1 LGIDLVAFPKF
12 LDFISPNVQPKGS
25 GMIKRRDPTDHP
37 ITYMDV
43 PSTDDYSLKV
53 EELGDRF

>member
-1 LGIDLVAFPKF
+1 LGIDLVAFPQF
-12 LDFISPNVQPKGS
+12 LDFISPNVQPKWWWNER
-25 GMIKRRDPTDHP
+25 KDPKDHL

-43 PSTDDYSLKV
+43 PSTDEYSLKV

>member
-1 LGIDLVAFPKF
+1 MSNL
-12 LDFISPNVQPKGS
+12 KGG
-25 GMIKRRDPTDHP
+25 GMIKRKDPKDHP

-43 PSTDDYSLKV
+43 PSTDEYSLKV